1 MEYTTEM
8 LAKAEFFQRA
18 GSCSLSGPQKK
29 ELAKIHLELTGN
41 KLNESCATCCRD
53 AMRIFVNH
61 LNSPQPMK
69 EEKAT
74 PVKKVSFTGVKQ
86 TKPKTTRKPRANASK
101 KTTSTK
107 A

>member
-1 MEYTTEM
+1 MEYSKEI
-8 LAKAEFFQRA
+8 LAKAEFFNRS
-18 GSCSLSGPQKK
+18 GSCSLTGPQKK
-29 ELAKIHLELTGN
+29 ELGLIYLELTGN
-41 KLNESCATCCRD
+41 KLNEGCPTCCRD
-53 AMRIFVNH
+53 AMRHFVNH

-74 PVKKVSFTGVKQ
+74 PLKKVAFTGVKQ
-86 TKPKTTRKPRANASK
+86 TKPKKTRKPRANASK